1 MKVYRI
7 VFAVLIFAALSLA
20 AQAQQRPD
28 GRGPP
33 PAKGPKPTPADV
45 QRVVASITADRAKLQ
60 AYCEMMKLDEEIA
73 KAEESKDMKKA
84 EALAKQADEMSQKL
98 GPEYANLMERLEQ
111 VDPSSPEGQRL
122 SAAFEPLDKRCTGR

>member
-1 MKVYRI
+1 MNSRN
-7 VFAVLIFAALSLA
+7 VFAVVIFAALTLA

-33 PAKGPKPTPADV
+33 APKGPKPTVADV
-45 QRVVASITADRAKLQ
+45 QRVVASITADRTKLQ
-60 AYCEMMKLDEEIA
+60 AYCDMMRLDEEIA
-73 KAEESKDMKKA
+73 KAEERKDVKKA

-98 GPEYANLMERLEQ
+98 GPEYADLMERLEQ
-111 VDPSSPEGQRL
+111 VDPSTPEGQRL